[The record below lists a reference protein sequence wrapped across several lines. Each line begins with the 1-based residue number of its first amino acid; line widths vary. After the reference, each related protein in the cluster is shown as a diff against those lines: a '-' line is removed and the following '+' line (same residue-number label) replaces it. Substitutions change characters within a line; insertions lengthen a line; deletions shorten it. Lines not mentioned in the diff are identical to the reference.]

1 MIIKIMEYMH
11 IHIHPLAKSK
21 QSNQNKVQQFELVN
35 KGNQNGIHQLRTK
48 LTKAQT
54 GKQN

>member
-21 QSNQNKVQQFELVN
+21 QSNENKVQQFELVN
-35 KGNQNGIHQLRTK
+35 KGNQK
-48 LTKAQT
+48 LYLQVKNKT
-54 GKQN
+54 N